1 MAKLMARKGQGEGE
15 SGGSA
20 SSLLMKRSKSGDIPR
35 PDSLSLVRSVSGELR
50 SEQSVLDRHRFD
62 AGPDPASIFYAD
74 PDRDPI
80 QIGIRSDPDYSSRY
94 TKVGIFFTFTY
105 SNARYLSHQ

>member
-15 SGGSA
+15 GGGSS

-50 SEQSVLDRHRFD
+50 SEQTVLWW
-62 AGPDPASIFYAD
+62 
-74 PDRDPI
+74 
-80 QIGIRSDPDYSSRY
+80 IGIVLTPIRIR
-94 TKVGIFFTFTY
+94 
-105 SNARYLSHQ
+105 HQAY